1 MRSFDSSFTS
11 CSPLGS
17 GAIDADAPRVMSSFI
32 DDSTGAAA
40 AIDAARLRPPRLLLR
55 RRPLGLGRRLLFGA
69 HLSRLVENEF
79 VA

>member
-40 AIDAARLRPPRLLLR
+40 AIDAARPPSAR
-55 RRPLGLGRRLLFGA
+55 A
-69 HLSRLVENEF
+69 
-79 VA
+79 

>member
-40 AIDAARLRPPRLLLR
+40 AIDAARPPPPVRFFLRMPM
-55 RRPLGLGRRLLFGA
+55 FGPQNPGT
-69 HLSRLVENEF
+69 S
-79 VA
+79 